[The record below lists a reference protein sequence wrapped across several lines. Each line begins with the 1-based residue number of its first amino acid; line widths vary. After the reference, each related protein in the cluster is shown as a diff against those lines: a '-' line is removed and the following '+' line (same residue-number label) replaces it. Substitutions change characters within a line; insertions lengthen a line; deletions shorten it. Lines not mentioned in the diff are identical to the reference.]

1 MATPQQLTGEAPSP
15 FLLIRAPQRRTL
27 ALGLV
32 LTVTAVAA
40 EALAVATI
48 LPIVVDDLGGLA
60 LYGWAFS
67 AFFLGDLVG
76 IVVAGMAVDRRGLVL
91 PYAVGLAL
99 FGAGLLVGGLAPS
112 MAMLVAGRLI
122 QGLGAGAIP
131 TVAYVSIGRGF
142 PDSARPLMF
151 AFLSTAWVVPGLL
164 GPGLASV
171 VGTTI
176 GWRWVFLGLLPL
188 LVLAALLTVP
198 ALRRLGRS
206 GAASTTLAA
215 RADDRAADVR
225 RLGAVLLTAGCAA
238 LLLAGL
244 STASVLG
251 AVLIAAGLLAGLPAL
266 RRLVPP
272 GTLRGQPGLPAT
284 ILLRGVQTFAFFG
297 AEAYLPLMLVSIR
310 HEPLALAGL
319 ALTAA
324 TLAWTVGSWIQ
335 ARLVGRQG
343 PRRLLGAGLLCVAT
357 GIALTAFVLSPS
369 VPVALAILSWSLTGL
384 GMGLSYSVIS
394 LVVLREAPTGE
405 QGTLTSSMQL
415 ADVLGTAL
423 GAGLGGALVA
433 VGLAQGWD
441 PALGLAIAFAISAAA
456 ASAGVL
462 LTRRVR

>member
-1 MATPQQLTGEAPSP
+1 MATSQQLTAEAPSP

-27 ALGLV
+27 AVGLV

-48 LPIVVDDLGGLA
+48 LPIVAAELGGLA

-76 IVVAGMAVDRRGLVL
+76 IVVTGMAVDRRGLVL
-91 PYAVGLAL
+91 PYLAGLTL
-99 FGAGLLVGGLAPS
+99 FGIGLLVGGLAPS
-112 MAMLVAGRLI
+112 MAMLVGGRLV

-131 TVAYVSIGRGF
+131 TVAYVAIGRGF

-171 VGTTI
+171 VAATI

-188 LVLAALLTVP
+188 LVLAGLLTVP
-198 ALRRLGRS
+198 ALRRLAPS
-206 GAASTTLAA
+206 EAAAALAA
-215 RADDRAADVR
+215 RATDRAADLR
-225 RLGAVLLTAGCAA
+225 RLGAVLLTAGGAA

-244 STASVLG
+244 SSASLLG
-251 AVLIAAGLLAGLPAL
+251 AALIAAGLLAGLPAL
-266 RRLVPP
+266 HRLVPP
-272 GTLRGQPGLPAT
+272 GTLRGRPGLPAT

-297 AEAYLPLMLVSIR
+297 AEAYLPLAIVAIR
-310 HEPLALAGL
+310 HEPAVLAGL

-324 TLAWTVGSWIQ
+324 TLAWTAGSWIQ

-343 PRRLLGAGLLCVAT
+343 PRRLLGAGLLCVT
-357 GIALTAFVLSPS
+357 GGIALTALVLSPS
-369 VPVALAILSWSLTGL
+369 VPVAVTVVSWSLTGL

-394 LVVLREAPTGE
+394 LVVLREAPAGQ
-405 QGTLTSSMQL
+405 QGRLTSSMQL

-441 PALGLAIAFAISAAA
+441 PALGLAIAFAVSTGA
-456 ASAGVL
+456 ASGGVV
-462 LTRRVR
+462 LTRRVG

>member
-1 MATPQQLTGEAPSP
+1 MATLEQSTAGTPSA
-15 FLLIRAPQRRTL
+15 FTLIRAPERRTL

-48 LPIVVDDLGGLA
+48 LPVVADELQGLA

-76 IVVAGMAVDRRGLVL
+76 IVVAGVFVDRRGLVW
-91 PYAVGLAL
+91 PYVAGLVL
-99 FGAGLLVGGLAPS
+99 FGLGLLVGGLARS
-112 MAMLVAGRLI
+112 MAMLVAGRLV

-131 TVAYVSIGRGF
+131 TVAYVAIGRGF
-142 PDSARPLMF
+142 PDAARPLMF

-171 VGTTI
+171 VGATI

-188 LVLAALLTVP
+188 LVVAGLLCVPSLGRLAVERIGPATEAAL
-198 ALRRLGRS
+198 AG
-206 GAASTTLAA
+206 
-215 RADDRAADVR
+215 RAALA
-225 RLGAVLLTAGCAA
+225 RLGAVLLVAA
-238 LLLAGL
+238 AAAALLAGL
-244 STASVLG
+244 STASALG
-251 AVLIAAGLLAGLPAL
+251 AALVALALLVGIPAL

-272 GTLRGQPGLPAT
+272 GTLRARRGLPAT

-297 AEAYLPLMLVSIR
+297 AEAYLPLTIVSIR
-310 HEPLALAGL
+310 HEPPAVAGL

-324 TLAWTVGSWIQ
+324 TLAWTAGSWIQ

-343 PRRLLGAGLLCVAT
+343 PRRLLAAGLLCVT
-357 GIALTAFVLSPS
+357 LGVALTASVLSPA
-369 VPVALAILSWSLTGL
+369 VPVALAIVSWSVTGL

-394 LVVLREAPTGE
+394 LVVLREARPQE

-433 VGLAQGWD
+433 VGLAEGWE
-441 PALGLAIAFAISAAA
+441 PATALALAFGISVAVAAGGL
-456 ASAGVL
+456 L
-462 LTRRVR
+462 LTRRVG

>member
-1 MATPQQLTGEAPSP
+1 MATPQQLTAEAPSP
-15 FLLIRAPQRRTL
+15 FVLIRGPQRRTL
-27 ALGLV
+27 AVGLV

-48 LPIVVDDLGGLA
+48 LPAVADELGGLA

-76 IVVAGMAVDRRGLVL
+76 IVVAGMAADRRGLVL
-91 PYAVGLAL
+91 PYVAGLAL
-99 FGAGLLVGGLAPS
+99 FGTGLLIGGLAPS
-112 MAMLVAGRLI
+112 MAVLVVGRLI
-122 QGLGAGAIP
+122 QGFGAGAIP
-131 TVAYVSIGRGF
+131 TVAYVAIGRGF

-151 AFLSTAWVVPGLL
+151 ALLSTAWVVPGLL
-164 GPGLASV
+164 GPGVASV
-171 VGTTI
+171 VAATI

-188 LVLAALLTVP
+188 LVLAGLLTVP
-198 ALRRLGRS
+198 ALRRL
-206 GAASTTLAA
+206 AATASTALGPPAA
-215 RADDRAADVR
+215 DRAADAR
-225 RLGAVLLTAGCAA
+225 RLGAVLLTAGGAA

-244 STASVLG
+244 STASLLG
-251 AVLIAAGLLAGLPAL
+251 AALIAAGLLAGLPAL
-266 RRLVPP
+266 QHLVPP
-272 GTLRGQPGLPAT
+272 GTLRGRPGLPAT

-297 AEAYLPLMLVSIR
+297 AEAYLPLAIVSIR
-310 HEPLALAGL
+310 HEPIALAGL

-324 TLAWTVGSWIQ
+324 TLTWTAGSWVQ

-343 PRRLLGAGLLCVAT
+343 PRRLLTAGLLCVAS
-357 GIALTAFVLSPS
+357 GIALTALVLSPS
-369 VPVALAILSWSLTGL
+369 VPVALVIMSWSLTGL

-394 LVVLREAPTGE
+394 LVVLREAPAGE
-405 QGTLTSSMQL
+405 QGALTSSMQL

-441 PALGLAIAFAISAAA
+441 PGLGLAIAFAISTGA

-462 LTRRVR
+462 LTRRVG